1 MSEEDQVVEKED
13 QAQEEGGTDLV
24 AIATAAINGGMDEIS
39 AVYSGLSDLKSKYT
53 NAVFD
58 VTTTAGMD
66 EAKEARAAV
75 RDPRYKVERIRK
87 DSKRKLAAIGKEI
100 DKEAEYL
107 TVQLFALEAPI
118 DAQIKAEEKRKDDER
133 AKKVEA
139 ERQRQLGIRSALN
152 AISELP
158 AITPRTIV
166 ALEMSIS
173 SLESCEPGESV
184 FQEHLEHAIELHS
197 KALATLRN
205 ALADEK
211 DQEARRAEMAR
222 QQDELDRQ
230 RKLIDEER
238 RKEREA
244 VERARVINERIRGL
258 RQLGKAGNATSG
270 ELEARI
276 KSLDGIKVDYE
287 TYGEMTQD
295 ALEAIADARESLAA
309 ALPVAVEREAQ
320 AALRAYNAAEADKKA
335 RIEREEAEAKR
346 KAEEA
351 EKAAEAER
359 KKAEAAEAEVKK
371 REQAIADA
379 WACRDALGDKAL
391 SDLMASSIS
400 AYAILPVKTEAER
413 KVRWHLRLALI
424 QCGTDPGE

>member
-1 MSEEDQVVEKED
+1 MSDEEEVVE
-13 QAQEEGGTDLV
+13 QEEGGTDLV
-24 AIATAAINGGMDEIS
+24 AIATKAINGGMDEIS
-39 AVYSGLSDLKSKYT
+39 AVATGLSDLKTKYT
-53 NAVFD
+53 GVVFD
-58 VTTTAGMD
+58 VTTGAGMD

-87 DSKRKLAAIGKEI
+87 DAKRKLASIGKEI
-100 DKEAEYL
+100 DKEAQYL
-107 TVQLFALEAPI
+107 TVELLALEAPI

-133 AKKVEA
+133 AKKVEV
-139 ERQRQLGIRSALN
+139 ERQRQVAIRAAL
-152 AISELP
+152 AGISELP
-158 AITPRTIV
+158 AVTPRTID
-166 ALEMSIS
+166 ALKAAIML
-173 SLESCEPGESV
+173 LESCEPSEEV
-184 FQEHLEHAIELHS
+184 FQEHLEHAIDLRGKALCTLM
-197 KALATLRN
+197 KALA
-205 ALADEK
+205 EEQ
-211 DQEARRAEMAR
+211 DQQTRREEMAK
-222 QQDELDRQ
+222 QQEELDRQ
-230 RKLIDEER
+230 RKLIDDER

-244 VERARVINERIRGL
+244 VERAKIINERIRTL
-258 RQLGKAGNATSG
+258 RQMGKAGGATSADL
-270 ELEARI
+270 ELRI

-287 TYGEMTQD
+287 TYGEMTAD

-320 AALRAYNAAEADKKA
+320 AAEKAKAAREAAAKA
-335 RIEREEAEAKR
+335 QQEREDAEAKR

-359 KKAEAAEAEVKK
+359 KKAEAAEAAVKE

-379 WACRDALGDKAL
+379 RTASQTMTDDDCMRV
-391 SDLMASSIS
+391 LMDSSVA